1 MNRHL
6 WFVTIALLLPAAA
19 HGQPAVPTPM
29 SFPIGAG
36 ERVIVTRVSAPD
48 TIRGRVVLVGYEGLV
63 VDDGPTRL
71 VVPLADVQRVERRK
85 ERFWNGALI
94 GYGLAGSAFHAP
106 FIATIADLRLAA
118 IVTRNPERRAQALR
132 DHPGASLFESADDL
146 WSRPDEFDVA
156 VIAAPNKA
164 HVPLGLAALDAGL
177 PVVVDKPLAT
187 SAAEGRTLVN
197 AARERG
203 LMLTVFQNRR
213 WDGDF
218 LTVRRLLSENALGR
232 VLRFESR
239 FERWRLEVGSGWRE
253 RADEAGGLL
262 LDLGSHLVDQAVQLF
277 GPVQSVYAELETRR
291 TGAAVDDDDFVALE
305 HAEGVRSHLWM
316 SSVAAQGGARFRVLG
331 DRAAY
336 TKHGL
341 DIQEEALRAGRS
353 PTEPGWAEEPEDR
366 WGRLSTGEELRAV
379 PTEPGNY
386 SAFYEAV
393 AAKLRKGGPAPV
405 DPIDAVGVLE
415 VLEAA
420 RRSSLDR
427 KVVPLQG

>member
-1 MNRHL
+1 M
-6 WFVTIALLLPAAA
+6 AA
-19 HGQPAVPTPM
+19 PL
-29 SFPIGAG
+29 
-36 ERVIVTRVSAPD
+36 RV
-48 TIRGRVVLVGYEGLV
+48 
-63 VDDGPTRL
+63 
-71 VVPLADVQRVERRK
+71 
-85 ERFWNGALI
+85 ALI

-106 FIATIADLRLAA
+106 FIATIPDFRLAA

-132 DHPGASLFESADDL
+132 DHPGVSLFESADEL
-146 WSRPDEFDVA
+146 WSRPDEFDLA

-187 SAAEGRTLVN
+187 SAAEGRTLVD

-218 LTVRRLLSENALGR
+218 LTVRRLLSEDALGR

-239 FERWRLEVGSGWRE
+239 FERWRPDVGSGWRE

-291 TGAAVDDDDFVALE
+291 PGAEVDDDDFVALE
-305 HAEGVRSHLWM
+305 HAGGVRSHLWM

-331 DRAAY
+331 DRAAF

-341 DIQEEALRAGRS
+341 DVQEDALRAGRS
-353 PTEPGWAEEPEDR
+353 PREPEPEDR
-366 WGRLSTGEELRAV
+366 WGRLGAGEELRAV

-386 SAFYEAV
+386 GAFYEAV
-393 AAKLRKGGPAPV
+393 AASLRDGTPPPV
-405 DPIDAVGVLE
+405 DPVDAVEVLE

-420 RRSSLDR
+420 RSSSLER
-427 KVVPLQG
+427 KVVPLSRSTPRA